1 MPARV
6 ADALLALRGSERVAT
21 EAAKEAGKR
30 VNALLLRCDALEAQ
44 AAELRLALHSCVP
57 SATSRPENQGPPAG
71 GALLL
76 DPAAAR
82 ELQRLRSALEAAH
95 EAAKAKDEEIAA
107 LAFSKESKQGRM
119 LMARVR
125 TLIKENEEFGAQ
137 VSEGKV
143 HGLETQ
149 VAMLKAHVTKLK
161 QEHGEMAAI
170 ATALAAENESLQLR
184 ALGGRGGDGGDGV
197 APPPGRG
204 DDRGEAVE
212 GQGGDA
218 WPVDVAME
226 ADAGAGAAHVEAP
239 VEPAKAAEPGVEE
252 PRQPAKRTR
261 AARK

>member
-137 VSEGKV
+137 VSEGKL

-149 VAMLKAHVTKLK
+149 VEMLKAHVTKLK
-161 QEHGEMAAI
+161 GEHSEMAAL

-184 ALGGRGGDGGDGV
+184 ALGGRGDGSGGEGGL
-197 APPPGRG
+197 PPGRS
-204 DDRGEAVE
+204 DDRGEPGQGQ

-218 WPVDVAME
+218 AME
-226 ADAGAGAAHVEAP
+226 AEAAGAAAAPAEAP
-239 VEPAKAAEPGVEE
+239 VAEAKDAEAEE